1 MTASLIEKI
10 LWAWNDL
17 DFLLVA
23 GVFVAY
29 FVYDVLYA
37 YYMISVTDL
46 KAGRAASFGSVLY
59 IIGAVGVLSYV
70 ENFLYT
76 VPIVIGGWLGTYIAV
91 RVQKRKK
98 YKELASKIPLHK

>member
-1 MTASLIEKI
+1 METIIEKI

-17 DFLLVA
+17 DLLLVA

-29 FVYDVLYA
+29 FIYDVLYA

-46 KAGRAASFGSVLY
+46 KPGHAASFGSVLY

-76 VPIVIGGWLGTYIAV
+76 VPIVVGGWLGTYIAV
-91 RVQKRKK
+91 QMEKK
-98 YKELASKIPLHK
+98 KKEKILEIKKIPPFK